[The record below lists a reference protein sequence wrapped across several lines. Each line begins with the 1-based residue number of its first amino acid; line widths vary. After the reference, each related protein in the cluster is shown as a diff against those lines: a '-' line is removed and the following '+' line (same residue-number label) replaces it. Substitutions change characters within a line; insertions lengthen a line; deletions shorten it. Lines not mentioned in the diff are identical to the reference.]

1 MQKFEVTYFQM
12 VLIGLGVGLV
22 LGLIPLGLGFYKGKK
37 KLALI
42 GFLVSILAGALW
54 SLFSLITVLVFVWLI
69 LRSPSEQAA
78 EASAVAEI
86 ESPEDEQS

>member
-1 MQKFEVTYFQM
+1 MQRIEVTYSQM
-12 VLIGLGVGLV
+12 VLIGLGVGLI
-22 LGLIPLGLGFYKGKK
+22 LGLVPLGLGLYKGKK

-42 GFLVSILAGALW
+42 GFVVTIAAGALW

-69 LRSPSEQAA
+69 LRNPSEPAA

-86 ESPEDEQS
+86 ESPEDQQS